1 MDFSINNGEPAG
13 EPFVK
18 KKKKDQRT
26 LNLMQGNLIMWQ
38 DLESNAGCFDYGA

>member
-18 KKKKDQRT
+18 KKKGSK
-26 LNLMQGNLIMWQ
+26 
-38 DLESNAGCFDYGA
+38 DLESNGGQFDYVAGP